1 MKLNLLNRDKLGY
14 GKDLLI
20 ITDIDLDGISG
31 AVLAS
36 LKFPLAKIY
45 HTRTNIA
52 MELLES
58 GHIYDFTSIMFID
71 CSPKTQ
77 EDYNTIKDI
86 FGIDNMYIFD
96 HHESLKKIIPK
107 GGENEFNVAM
117 EYCGCS
123 LFWNALFGSPDDIE
137 NISND
142 NIYDLYLIGK
152 FVFLVNVYDMWL
164 DKEEDGHFLDAKT
177 LNMKFNYLGID
188 KYILYTK
195 KYLNGE
201 IDDIIPSNL
210 KDGFI
215 YYMQQINSY
224 IDKKCNEAYIVD
236 EEAIT
241 FAEDYKSEI
250 GNQLLNKYKGKI
262 KRAIVV
268 DVSKNSI
275 SIRSKDNSALDKA
288 NRISYLSG
296 GHLNAAGA
304 RIEGL
309 KKEIIDMIA
318 NK

>member
-1 MKLNLLNRDKLGY
+1 
-14 GKDLLI
+14 
-20 ITDIDLDGISG
+20 
-31 AVLAS
+31 
-36 LKFPLAKIY
+36 
-45 HTRTNIA
+45 
-52 MELLES
+52 
-58 GHIYDFTSIMFID
+58 
-71 CSPKTQ
+71 
-77 EDYNTIKDI
+77 
-86 FGIDNMYIFD
+86 
-96 HHESLKKIIPK
+96 
-107 GGENEFNVAM
+107 
-117 EYCGCS
+117 
-123 LFWNALFGSPDDIE
+123 
-137 NISND
+137 
-142 NIYDLYLIGK
+142 
-152 FVFLVNVYDMWL
+152 
-164 DKEEDGHFLDAKT
+164 
-177 LNMKFNYLGID
+177 
-188 KYILYTK
+188 
-195 KYLNGE
+195 
-201 IDDIIPSNL
+201 
-210 KDGFI
+210 
-215 YYMQQINSY
+215 MQQINSY